1 MTDRARRSYL
11 FATLLGPVV
20 LVALAALVFAGV
32 LGRGQQGAGW
42 ACLGLAVVF
51 GGIAVLLRS
60 RPRVWVKTALVF
72 GVLSA
77 AWAALVL
84 LSSDR
89 PGRMV
94 LVVAVAVVLALV
106 PVLAVRNIALAALP
120 PGGGDF
126 ELVFPIRGEAD
137 GQLLVRR
144 DEVAVR
150 VRRKVR
156 RNLDDN
162 HDDTVL
168 LGDIA
173 EVEVVEVA
181 DGAEVPLGLSHTI
194 SATAGPAVRVRVVE
208 EDVRE
213 DEWIVPADGAREAA
227 EAIRARQN
235 S

>member
-1 MTDRARRSYL
+1 MTDRAVRTYL
-11 FATLLGPVV
+11 AATLLGPVV
-20 LVALAALVFAGV
+20 LVALAALVFADV
-32 LGRGQQGAGW
+32 VGRGQQGVAW
-42 ACLGLAVVF
+42 TCLGLAVVF
-51 GGIAVLLRS
+51 GGIAVLLRF
-60 RPRVWVKTALVF
+60 RPRVWMKTALVF

-77 AWAALVL
+77 AWAVLVL
-84 LSSDR
+84 MSSRGPD
-89 PGRMV
+89 RMV

-106 PVLAVRNIALAALP
+106 PVLAVRNIALPALP
-120 PGGGDF
+120 ADDGDF

-156 RNLDDN
+156 RTLDDN
-162 HDDTVL
+162 HDDVVL
-168 LGDIA
+168 FGDIA

-181 DGAEVPLGLSHTI
+181 DGAEVSLGLSHTI

-213 DEWIVPADGAREAA
+213 DEWIVPADRAREAA
-227 EAIRARQN
+227 DAILSRKQ
-235 S
+235 